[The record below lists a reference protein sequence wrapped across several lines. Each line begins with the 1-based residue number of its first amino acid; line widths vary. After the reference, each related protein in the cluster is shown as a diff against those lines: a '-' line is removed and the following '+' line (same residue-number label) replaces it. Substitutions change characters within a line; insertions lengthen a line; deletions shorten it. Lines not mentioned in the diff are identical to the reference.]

1 MTKLKKSKS
10 SQISLNKFISTS
22 GYCSRRAAD
31 RLIKDG
37 KVKINGQL
45 AKPIDKVD
53 ADDKVYVQEK
63 EIKHTPIEKI
73 YLAFNKPLG
82 VICTTDDNSPNN
94 IMDYIKIPQRV
105 FPVGRLDVKSE
116 GLILLTN
123 DGELT
128 QQILKGKTVEKEYE
142 VIVSKSLTNKF
153 IEKLQSGIR
162 IDNQL
167 TLPAK
172 INKIDDRQFSIII
185 VEGRKRQIRRMCE
198 KYHYEVLK
206 LKRVRIGQIL
216 LDKIPEGK
224 FIEIDT
230 QKISDLISI

>member
-45 AKPIDKVD
+45 ARPIDKVG

-82 VICTTDDNSPNN
+82 VICTTDDSSPNN
-94 IMDYIKIPQRV
+94 IMNYIKIPQRV
-105 FPVGRLDVKSE
+105 FPIGRLDVKSE

-142 VIVSKSLTNKF
+142 VTVSKSLTNKF

-172 INKIDDRQFSIII
+172 VNKIDDRQFIIII

-206 LKRVRIGQIL
+206 LIRVRIGKIL

-224 FIEIDT
+224 FIEIDA